1 MKNRIRIFIKTHK
14 VSQGLDAFSCITVN
28 SINGTSSLSLSG
40 FVSADT
46 RHRTILEAI
55 FRYLKNIDPSC
66 NNCIYELVFYTD
78 SNEIAYE
85 WMREY
90 KEEGCLSNSTP
101 DLDLYEKIIKQIRK
115 LGLTVNIV
123 GKDSVLSLMNKVL
136 K

>member
-1 MKNRIRIFIKTHK
+1 M
-14 VSQGLDAFSCITVN
+14 N
-28 SINGTSSLSLSG
+28 SIDGTSSLSLSG

-46 RHRTILEAI
+46 KHRTILEAI

-90 KEEGCLSNSTP
+90 KEEGRLSNSTP

-123 GKDSVLSLMNKVL
+123 GKDNVLSLMNKVL